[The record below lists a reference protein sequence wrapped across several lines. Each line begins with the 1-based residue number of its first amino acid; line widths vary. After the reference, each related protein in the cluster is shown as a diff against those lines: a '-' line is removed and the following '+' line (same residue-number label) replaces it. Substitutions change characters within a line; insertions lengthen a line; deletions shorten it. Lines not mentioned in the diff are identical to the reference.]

1 MSNKGIWDKQ
11 PLAENAHT
19 WIEMYYALIFT
30 ATTYKPNLPIT
41 NYNHSH
47 TITRE
52 ETEVNETN
60 KQSMFRILLFL
71 KLILKC
77 QVLKVRMIIF
87 SFIDV
92 IWTKNATLMLLSLYE
107 TKMHMLDNPK
117 KKSKMWISMAE
128 ELKALNVEVIK
139 YST

>member
-1 MSNKGIWDKQ
+1 
-11 PLAENAHT
+11 
-19 WIEMYYALIFT
+19 MYYALIFT